1 MNEEKKLRKVM
12 GGMSMFAM
20 AAGSIIGPWLVMMQW
35 WLSLSGPS
43 IALAF
48 VLTGLL
54 CIPIGL
60 VYGEMTSMLPNVG
73 GPFVFIY
80 NAFGKQAAF
89 WGAWSLMLAYSTVIA
104 FQLYAIGGLISYL
117 WWPEMPHYAL
127 VIICLVLCLG
137 FYFMNSR
144 ALSLSA
150 NAQIVM
156 FFVLV
161 IIGIGTMIAFV
172 THPTFSTAN
181 WTPFFQTGKSGFLT
195 ATALMVTMYFGFELI
210 PQFAEESKYPVKKL
224 WVPLVGSIIFCI
236 LFYSGLCIVNAGMM
250 PFDGLKDME
259 MTSATLLKTH
269 FGVGA
274 QYAMAIATLLACL
287 TCLNGFWLG
296 SIRLMY
302 SMGKARILPRWFSGL
317 NESDV
322 PSHSNL
328 AILIIVFVFIAIS
341 GTRWLESLFTLMAI
355 GVSICYLLSSMSFI
369 RLRTI
374 HPEWQRPWMAPGGKA
389 MGLLAVFCS
398 AVMAYYTFKYF
409 DSTLWMLFVVYF
421 IVLGGPVWLYLRHRR
436 KQSPELYVITVPTG
450 IIFKS

>member
-1 MNEEKKLRKVM
+1 MNEEKQLRKVM

-35 WLSLSGPS
+35 WVSLSGPS

-80 NAFGKQAAF
+80 NAFGKEAAF

-117 WWPEMPHYAL
+117 WWPEMPHSAL
-127 VIICLVLCLG
+127 VIICVALCLF

-150 NAQIVM
+150 NAQIIM

-161 IIGIGTMIAFV
+161 IIGVSTIIAFIM
-172 THPTFSTAN
+172 HPTFSTDN
-181 WTPFFQTGKSGFLT
+181 MTPFFQTGRSGFLT

-224 WVPLVGSIIFCI
+224 WIPLVGSIIFCI
-236 LFYSGLCIVNAGMM
+236 LFYSGLCIVNSGML
-250 PFDGLKDME
+250 PFAELQNME
-259 MTSATLLKTH
+259 MTSATLLKINY
-269 FGVGA
+269 GVGA

-296 SIRLMY
+296 SIRLLY
-302 SMGKARILPRWFSGL
+302 SMGKSRILPRWFSGL
-317 NESDV
+317 NQFDV

-355 GVSICYLLSSMSFI
+355 GVSICYALSCLSFI
-369 RLRTI
+369 QLRNK
-374 HPEWQRPWMAPGGKA
+374 HPEWKRPWVTPGGKI
-389 MGLLAVFCS
+389 MGFLAVLCS
-398 AVMAYYTFKYF
+398 VVMAYYTFKFF
-409 DSTLWMLFVVYF
+409 DSTLWMLFVIYF
-421 IVLGGPVWLYLRHRR
+421 FVLGGPVWLYLRHRR
-436 KQSPELYVITVPTG
+436 KQSPELYVIKVPTG
-450 IIFKS
+450 TVE

>member
-117 WWPEMPHYAL
+117 WWPDMPHSAL
-127 VIICLVLCLG
+127 VVICLFLCLG

-161 IIGIGTMIAFV
+161 IIGVGTMIAFI

-236 LFYSGLCIVNAGMM
+236 LFYSGLCIVNSGMM

-296 SIRLMY
+296 SARLMY

-317 NESDV
+317 NKFDV
-322 PSHSNL
+322 PSHSNF
-328 AILIIVFVFIAIS
+328 AILFIVIIFIGLS

-355 GVSICYLLSSMSFI
+355 GVSICYLLSSLSFI
-369 RLRTI
+369 RLRNK
-374 HPEWQRPWMAPGGKA
+374 HPEWQRPWMAPGGIA
-389 MGLLAVFCS
+389 MGVLAVICS
-398 AVMAYYTFKYF
+398 AVMAFYTFKYF
-409 DSTLWMLFVVYF
+409 DFTLWMLFVIYF
-421 IVLGGPVWLYLRHRR
+421 VVLGGPVWLYLRHRR
-436 KQSPELYVITVPTG
+436 KQSPEIYVINVPTG
-450 IIFKS
+450 TVK